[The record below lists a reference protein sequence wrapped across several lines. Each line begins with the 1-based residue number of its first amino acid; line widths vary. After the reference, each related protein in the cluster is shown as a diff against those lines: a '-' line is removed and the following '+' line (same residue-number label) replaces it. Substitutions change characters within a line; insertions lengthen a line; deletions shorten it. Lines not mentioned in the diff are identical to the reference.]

1 VSEGEDPV
9 ESGGAGD
16 TERLAELRA
25 AFQRGDYRATRE
37 GARRLAA
44 SSLDERVR
52 AAASELA
59 ARTEASGAMIA
70 VYLGAAGLVVAVCGY
85 WVVWGR

>member
-1 VSEGEDPV
+1 VSEGEADTAEP
-9 ESGGAGD
+9 SARD

-25 AFQRGDYRATRE
+25 AFARGDYRATRE
-37 GARRLAA
+37 GARRLVA
-44 SSLDERVR
+44 STGNEAVR

-59 ARTEASGAMIA
+59 ARTGASRGMIA
-70 VYLGAAGLVVAVCGY
+70 VYLGAAAVVVAVCGY